1 MPHVGELFPVGAFN
15 TFTPD
20 VIGTTLA
27 GAATYAANGQLGRH
41 VRIGNV
47 VFVSILLSWTAHT
60 GTGDLRVTGLPFAA
74 GGPTGTRY
82 SLMIVPGSLTYSNDI
97 FGNLATGNSYIE
109 PRTYVTGAGSSTIP
123 MDTSAVIQIQ
133 GFYFVD

>member
-1 MPHVGELFPVGAFN
+1 MPHMGELFPIGPFD

-27 GAATYAANGQLGRH
+27 GAATYAANGQLGRY
-41 VRIGNV
+41 VRIGNI
-47 VFVSILLSWTAHT
+47 VFVSIVLSWTAHT

-82 SLMIVPGSLTYSNDI
+82 ALQIAPSSLTYANDI
-97 FGNLATGNSYIE
+97 YGNLGTGNDYIE
-109 PRTYVTGAGSSTIP
+109 PRTYSTGATTALIP
-123 MDTSAVIQIQ
+123 MDTSAFMQVQ
-133 GFYFVD
+133 GFYFVG